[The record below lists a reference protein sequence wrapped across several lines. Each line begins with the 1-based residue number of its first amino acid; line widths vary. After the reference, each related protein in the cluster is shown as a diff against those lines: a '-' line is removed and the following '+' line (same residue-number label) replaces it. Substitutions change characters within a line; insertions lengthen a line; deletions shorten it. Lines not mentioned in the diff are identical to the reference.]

1 MNEGKSYQ
9 LAALAMGM
17 TAGVTVAALLPNMDW
32 LLIASTALS
41 GYVGCLLPDIDQ
53 PDSNH
58 YRTIYLLSRIA
69 AFIAPCIQFFYR
81 PTDLLIALPIALL
94 LISQFW
100 HYVKQI
106 VSREGHTHSLL
117 AAVCLSLAVAWVAY
131 LTAGVPAIIPAF
143 IASSV
148 GYVLHLLLD
157 DLTRID
163 LMPRR
168 VAKTALSTLGQGHSQ
183 ELYSIVAIGALSGI
197 AMWLL

>member
-1 MNEGKSYQ
+1 MHEGKSYQ

-17 TAGVTVAALLPNMDW
+17 TAGVTVAALLPNLNW
-32 LLIASTALS
+32 LL
-41 GYVGCLLPDIDQ
+41 V
-53 PDSNH
+53 
-58 YRTIYLLSRIA
+58 
-69 AFIAPCIQFFYR
+69 
-81 PTDLLIALPIALL
+81 
-94 LISQFW
+94 SQFW

-106 VSREGHTHSLL
+106 VSHEGHTHSLL